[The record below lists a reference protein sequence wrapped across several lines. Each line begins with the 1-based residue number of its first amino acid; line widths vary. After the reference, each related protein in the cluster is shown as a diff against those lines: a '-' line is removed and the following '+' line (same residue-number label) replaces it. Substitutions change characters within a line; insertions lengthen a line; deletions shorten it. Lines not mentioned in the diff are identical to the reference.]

1 MKEAQKNG
9 GSDSMK
15 VFLKIVAVVAVIIS
29 GILGIMAFLDR
40 REA

>member
-1 MKEAQKNG
+1 
-9 GSDSMK
+9 MK